1 MTVLP
6 FKPISDL
13 DQQFIDLE
21 RQAAQIEAQRSLIV
35 KLKQNR
41 GSDAKQLKHRDQT
54 RTET

>member
-1 MTVLP
+1 MKVVP

-21 RQAAQIEAQRSLIV
+21 RQAAEIEAQRSLIA
-35 KLKQNR
+35 KLKINR
-41 GSDAKQLKHRDQT
+41 GTDGTKFKHRDQA

>member
-21 RQAAQIEAQRSLIV
+21 RQAAEIEAQRSLIV
-35 KLKQNR
+35 KLKQKR
-41 GSDAKQLKHRDQT
+41 GSDAKQLKHRDQA
-54 RTET
+54 RTQT

>member
-21 RQAAQIEAQRSLIV
+21 RQAAEIEAQRSLIV

-41 GSDAKQLKHRDQT
+41 GSDAKQLKHRDQA
-54 RTET
+54 RTQT